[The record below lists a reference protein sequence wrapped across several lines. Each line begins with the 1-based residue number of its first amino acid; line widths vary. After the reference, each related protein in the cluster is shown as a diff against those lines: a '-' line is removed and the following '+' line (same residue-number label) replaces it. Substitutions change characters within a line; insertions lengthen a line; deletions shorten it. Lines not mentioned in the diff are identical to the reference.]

1 MIEEKDKVSDINI
14 SDNDE
19 TGSNGKKNNFL
30 TKWNIPLIILESI
43 FLIASIVVLYIVT
56 MTTSTVHKIDMDKS
70 NIIINEPAKGQ
81 TVNNNTDS
89 HNNKKKPSQSGSGVR
104 NIALF
109 GVDSRDGNLDKR
121 TRSDTMIIC
130 SINQDTHEVK
140 LISLYRDTYLNLS
153 NDKYSKC
160 NAAYAKG
167 GPEQAIN
174 MLNMNFDLDI
184 TDYVTVGFEGLSEAV
199 DALGGIEIDIAVD
212 EISHL
217 NNYQRSMYLNE
228 DGTGE
233 LNEDII
239 EVYESG
245 LQTLNGLQATAYCR
259 IRYTAGNDYKRAE
272 RQRTVIT
279 QLLERAKASSLTKLS
294 KAVTAIMPN
303 VETSLSSD
311 EIIGLLA
318 SVADYNVT
326 DSDGMPFENMRTSTR
341 LGSDGSCIV
350 PISLRDNAIVLH
362 GKLYPGEEYTPS
374 DTVEQI
380 SDYIHT
386 YSEPYIQGT
395 VE

>member
-1 MIEEKDKVSDINI
+1 MEEQNKVEQDTATEAAVEN
-14 SDNDE
+14 
-19 TGSNGKKNNFL
+19 TLKAKKSWAKCNVPF
-30 TKWNIPLIILESI
+30 IILEVI
-43 FLIASIVVLYIVT
+43 VLIAAVFVLYLVT
-56 MTTSTVHKIDMDKS
+56 ITTSSVKKVDVNKENIVINDTVIAKETGKVS
-70 NIIINEPAKGQ
+70 ANE
-81 TVNNNTDS
+81 NNT
-89 HNNKKKPSQSGSGVR
+89 KYEATGIR

-109 GVDSRDGNLDKR
+109 GVDSRNGDLGKR
-121 TRSDTMIIC
+121 TRSDTMIVA
-130 SINQDTHEVK
+130 SINQDTHEIK
-140 LISLYRDTYLNLS
+140 LISLYRDTYLNLG

-199 DALGGIEIDIAVD
+199 DALGGVEIDIAVD

-217 NNYQRSMYLNE
+217 NNYQRSMYVSE

-233 LNEDII
+233 LNENIT

-245 LQTLNGLQATAYCR
+245 VQTLNGLQATAYCR

-279 QLLERAKASSLTKLS
+279 QLFERAKSSSLTKLT
-294 KAVTAIMPN
+294 KAVYAIMPN
-303 VETSLSSD
+303 VETSLSAD

-318 SVADYNVT
+318 TINEYTVT
-326 DSDGMPFENMRTSTR
+326 ASDGIPFESDRYATK

-350 PISLRDNAIVLH
+350 PTTLLENVTALH
-362 GKLYPGEEYTPS
+362 AMLYPDEEYIPS
-374 DTVEQI
+374 STVQEI
-380 SDYIHT
+380 SAYIES
-386 YSEPYIQGT
+386 YSAPYIQ
-395 VE
+395 